1 MGTLFFTD
9 AMHPGDGRGEEGIL
23 RQVEIFRPSGEEYL
37 TLRIG
42 EPDEQHQGRG
52 VSVQLTE
59 VGARDLLLGL
69 VAGMHY
75 LGFKTDDLI

>member
-42 EPDEQHQGRG
+42 EPDEQKPI
-52 VSVQLTE
+52 
-59 VGARDLLLGL
+59 GATQRLARPG
-69 VAGMHY
+69 
-75 LGFKTDDLI
+75 

>member
-9 AMHPGDGRGEEGIL
+9 AMHPADGLNEEGIS
-23 RQVEIFRPSGEEYL
+23 RQVEIFRPSGEDHL

-42 EPDEQHQGRG
+42 EPDEEHQGRG
-52 VSVQLTE
+52 ASVQLTE
-59 VGARDLLLGL
+59 AGARDVLQGL
-69 VAGMHY
+69 IAGMHY